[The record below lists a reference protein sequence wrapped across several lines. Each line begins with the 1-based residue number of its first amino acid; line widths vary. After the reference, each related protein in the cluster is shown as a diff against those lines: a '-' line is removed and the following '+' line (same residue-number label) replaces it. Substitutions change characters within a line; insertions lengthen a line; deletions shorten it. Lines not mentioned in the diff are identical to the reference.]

1 MVKLIALPWK
11 ARVIPFHHTRSLL
24 AVCISCAREGQ
35 AEAYKPAHSGP
46 STCPQDAAVAAR
58 FAVIR
63 CAVRQ
68 TGKPDD
74 NREDRRSGNDQ
85 GICSDLNFRLRRHFL
100 LDFRI
105 KIHFCLSRIDFDDQ

>member
-1 MVKLIALPWK
+1 MDRAAL
-11 ARVIPFHHTRSLL
+11 AGTAHTGLSALCL
-24 AVCISCAREGQ
+24 DS
-35 AEAYKPAHSGP
+35 
-46 STCPQDAAVAAR
+46 AVAAR

-74 NREDRRSGNDQ
+74 SREDRRSGKDQ